1 MTSCCP
7 RRRMRWSGAT
17 GAIARGKNT
26 STGYARRGRSVRAWP
41 WICGVK
47 PKPKAV
53 NKPSPHSIVHG
64 LDKPGVFTT
73 VSFFTL
79 FHQELRKNDPIAF
92 EVLMVLA
99 LAHLFGFYNPK
110 QLSDFLD
117 IPHQSFYTALKGWSV
132 YHVKKM
138 LRLFMVKQAAEKLQ
152 PVMNKSGSTRSR
164 AGVTL
169 SIDNSVM
176 DRFGKLLRC
185 TYNWFSGRHHKVIRG
200 QDLLGIVFTMNQ
212 MALPLHLLFCPKQGR
227 HHTNKADLL
236 IFMFTQLKAD
246 FHREG
251 IDITQFPLTLDSG
264 FVSEELKKR
273 LHQLGFTQII
283 IAGKGNYVFTLDGQ
297 KQQASAWKKDLTL
310 QEPKWGIDVPS
321 CRIWGHRPPFGPLI
335 LFFFQKST
343 TRSYYLMNFSQSSM
357 RGSEMW
363 HIWKQHHVIECFW
376 KIMKSI
382 FHMRSMQLQGDGLY
396 TALLIKVFAYVLA
409 LRLQAQGVFSK
420 LTITQIMRKLRRETD
435 LRDFLATHF
444 HTPFSI
450 A

>member
-1 MTSCCP
+1 M
-7 RRRMRWSGAT
+7 WQQEF
-17 GAIARGKNT
+17 I
-26 STGYARRGRSVRAWP
+26 W
-41 WICGVK
+41 
-47 PKPKAV
+47 
-53 NKPSPHSIVHG
+53 
-64 LDKPGVFTT
+64 
-73 VSFFTL
+73 FFTL
-79 FHQELRKNDPIAF
+79 FQQEFRKNNPIAF

-110 QLSDFLD
+110 QLADFLD
-117 IPHQSFYTALKGWSV
+117 IPHQRFYTELKEWSV
-132 YHVKKM
+132 YHVKRM
-138 LRLFMVKQAAEKLQ
+138 LLRFMVKQAAEQLK
-152 PVMNKSGSTRSR
+152 PVLSKSAATRSR
-164 AGVTL
+164 AGMTL

-185 TYNWFSGRHHKVIRG
+185 TWNWYSGRYHKVIRG
-200 QDLLGIVFTMNQ
+200 QDLLGIVCTIHHIAF
-212 MALPLHLLFCPKQGR
+212 PLHLLFCPKQGR
-227 HHTNKADLL
+227 YHTNKSDLL
-236 IFMFTQLKAD
+236 IFMLTQLKD
-246 FHREG
+246 EFDREG
-251 IDITQFPLTLDSG
+251 IDITQLPLTMDSA
-264 FVSEELKKR
+264 FVSQELRQR

-321 CRIWGHRPPFGPLI
+321 CRIWGHSPTFGPLI

-357 RGSEMW
+357 RGAEMW

-376 KIMKSI
+376 KIMKSV

-420 LTITQIMRKLRRETD
+420 LTITQIMRKLRREED

-444 HTPFSI
+444 HTPFSTT
-450 A
+450 